1 MFKELR
7 GLAKSRISGFILIGG
22 LVFAF
27 GLWGVGDIFRGAI
40 SDAVAEV
47 GDTEITG
54 VQLSR
59 ELQARMRAMGQQ
71 MNTNFT
77 MEQARQFGMDEI
89 VLQELLS
96 SAALNEVA
104 GDLGLTA
111 SNDMVLEAIQ
121 AQPAFQGL
129 NGLQIIQTLN
139 SSGYTE
145 QAYVDEI
152 HSFGQVGK
160 RFYAEC
166 TPGYY
171 NGEGKGMN
179 KNGFFSDM
187 YGAGATAFFQKLEDW
202 REEGGMKGLDIT

>member
-22 LVFAF
+22 LVLAF

-96 SAALNEVA
+96 SAALKEVA
-104 GDLGLTA
+104 DDLGLTA

-121 AQPAFQGL
+121 AQPTFQGL

-145 QAYVDEI
+145 QAYVEI
-152 HSFGQVGK
+152 V
-160 RFYAEC
+160 R
-166 TPGYY
+166 
-171 NGEGKGMN
+171 
-179 KNGFFSDM
+179 SD
-187 YGAGATAFFQKLEDW
+187 
-202 REEGGMKGLDIT
+202 